1 MHQQLFRASRVN
13 GEVQVEYREILEKL
27 KSQSNSRA
35 VAGMAGYGMSVNNAF
50 GVSIPDLRTM
60 AKQIGKNH
68 SLSKQLWSSGIREAR
83 IMASMIAD
91 YRMITEQE
99 LEEWV
104 SGLDSWEVCDQC
116 CNNLIYKT
124 SFAYQKAME
133 WSQRPEEFVKRA
145 GFVLMACLAVH
156 DKGADDI
163 KFREFFPIIRNEAAD
178 ERNLIKKSV
187 NWALRQIGKRNRTM
201 NAEAIKLA
209 ADLKQID
216 SKPARWIACDALR
229 ELRNGRIQRRLTD

>member
-1 MHQQLFRASRVN
+1 M
-13 GEVQVEYREILEKL
+13 QVEYLEILETL
-27 KSQSNSRA
+27 KSLSDSRA
-35 VAGMAGYGMSVNNAF
+35 VAGMAGYDINVNNVF
-50 GVSIPDLRTM
+50 GISIPDLRTM

-91 YRMITEQE
+91 PRMVTEQE

-104 SGLDSWEVCDQC
+104 SGFDSWEVCDQC

-124 SFAYQKAME
+124 SFAYQKAIE
-133 WSQRPEEFVKRA
+133 WSQRREEFAKRA

-156 DKGADDI
+156 DKGADDMQ
-163 KFREFFPIIRNEAAD
+163 FRQFFPFIRNEATD
-178 ERNLIKKSV
+178 ERNFIKKSV
-187 NWALRQIGKRNRTM
+187 NWALRQIGKRNRIM
-201 NAEAIKLA
+201 NGEAIKLA

-229 ELRNGRIQRRLTD
+229 ELRSDKIHKRLTY